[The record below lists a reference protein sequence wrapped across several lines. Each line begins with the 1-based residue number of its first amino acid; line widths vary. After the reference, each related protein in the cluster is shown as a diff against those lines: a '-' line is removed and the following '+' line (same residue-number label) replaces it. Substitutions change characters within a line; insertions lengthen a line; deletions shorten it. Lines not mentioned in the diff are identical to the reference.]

1 MFLSFLGFL
10 PENVHG
16 PCLTKMVLPGE
27 TDCKRTILDWSVEV
41 HRVLLLVEE
50 GNQEEGEGDFV
61 SLMRIYIYLVWLCA
75 CTIWR

>member
-1 MFLSFLGFL
+1 MFLPFLGFL

-27 TDCKRTILDWSVEV
+27 TDCKRTILNWSVEV
-41 HRVLLLVEE
+41 HRFLLLVEE

-61 SLMRIYIYLVWLCA
+61 SLFIGFYYL
-75 CTIWR
+75 